1 MTGTRPLLTAE
12 EVWRR
17 YDAVETRLT
26 APVSERML
34 DLAALESGMRVL
46 DIASGRGEP
55 AIRAAQRVGRTGFV
69 LGVELSEALLRMAH
83 ERTAREGL
91 ANIDFRAG
99 NAELVEDIPAAYFH
113 AATCRWGLNAMASPI
128 AALERVRRALAAGG
142 VFVAALWAEPERV
155 PYFTLPR
162 RLLEHYRS
170 LPPFDPEV
178 PGTFRYSDVERIV
191 RDFGRA
197 GFTVEH
203 VEEMTIPVIES
214 KDSADLIAWVR
225 ALGLTKLLNEI
236 PEDAQQAWEEELT
249 RELKRL
255 GTGGVFRLG
264 GVTRLIVAR
273 PKPLE
278 SGSLKIPEAVDG
290 GA

>member
-1 MTGTRPLLTAE
+1 MTGTRPVLTAE
-12 EVWRR
+12 EVWRT

-34 DLAALESGMRVL
+34 DLARLEPGMRVL

-55 AIRAAQRVGRTGFV
+55 AVRAAQRVGRAGLV
-69 LGVELSEALLRMAH
+69 LGVELSEPLLGMAQ

-91 ANIDFRAG
+91 SNVEFRSG
-99 NAELVEDIPAAYFH
+99 NAELLEDIPTAYFH

-128 AALERVRRALAAGG
+128 AALERVRRALAPGG
-142 VFVAALWAEPERV
+142 PLVAALWAEPDRV

-162 RLLEHYRS
+162 RLLEHYRP
-170 LPPFDPEV
+170 LPRFDLEA
-178 PGTFRYSDVERIV
+178 PGTFRYSDPERIV
-191 RDFGRA
+191 RDFSRA

-203 VEEMTIPVIES
+203 FEEMTVTVMEAE
-214 KDSADLIAWVR
+214 DSADLIAWVR

-236 PEDAQQAWEEELT
+236 PEDAQKAWEDELT
-249 RELKRL
+249 GELKRL

-264 GVTRLIVAR
+264 GVTRLVVAR

-278 SGSLKIPEAVDG
+278 SGSLEIP
-290 GA
+290 